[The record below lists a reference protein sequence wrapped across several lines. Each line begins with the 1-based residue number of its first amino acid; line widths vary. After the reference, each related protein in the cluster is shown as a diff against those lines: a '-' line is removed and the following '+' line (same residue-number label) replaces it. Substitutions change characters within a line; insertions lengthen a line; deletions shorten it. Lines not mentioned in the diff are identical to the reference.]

1 MKIEKNTGKI
11 IEKTI
16 PECLGTTANLYK
28 LFLVFALYTTTTQH
42 ELVIADSQSL
52 QLVFVCGEL

>member
-28 LFLVFALYTTTTQH
+28 LFLVFALYTTQH